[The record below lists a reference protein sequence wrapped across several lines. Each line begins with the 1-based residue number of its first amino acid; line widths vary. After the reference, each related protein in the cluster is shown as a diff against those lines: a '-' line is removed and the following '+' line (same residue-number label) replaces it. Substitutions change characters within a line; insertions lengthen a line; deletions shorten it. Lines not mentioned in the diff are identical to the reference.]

1 MPRMLGVVCDETHQH
16 DPRLARGMNAS
27 RCGDQ
32 TFLSLLFVA
41 LRCLVHS
48 TREGSPRAL
57 LGNSEHVWHTVEM
70 SSIPSPAALAAR
82 LSSPRALSESEL
94 ATNLRT
100 HFGGVARASES
111 IGIDI
116 TRALQEWVDLEGA
129 DLVTRWLTPSSP
141 GHFLARDWAARVQQN
156 SFENALA
163 ALVAEQQLSRRGQDV
178 GPYLRSS
185 GSSIDEA
192 VLESRRRAADALLRH
207 TFSVPFH
214 RPVVLVRALQL
225 ARGYIQETV
234 DQSDA
239 SSEEGRKARRKL
251 GRVIVTMARFF
262 TVSESDLDLA
272 RSVLG
277 PLCDEPG
284 VGVGVKANYLE
295 ACLDLF
301 HLTGRLEALKDGVFL
316 IGRFGESIGTTD
328 WPSWHLSVAEVWML
342 LAESADTG
350 KGSESFLEKA
360 VDSAS
365 VCSSLQMD
373 IPNVV
378 RHKLLSA
385 YLKHMSEE
393 LRAGRLL
400 QMRGVRLP
408 FGLRESNNRLPDS
421 FFRAAPR
428 LIAALEPSA
437 NKGQYS
443 HREVLADLH
452 SLLAKRSKDMTAST
466 HHLREAIRLREAVA
480 TKEELGGLR
489 ASMAQA
495 QDLFALAELDRQSQ
509 RARAGVAYR
518 QRGFNRLISE
528 SLLNTTP
535 EPLILLAREVESSG
549 PVPVAT
555 GMPPLL
561 AQALSTGNH
570 RTLYRMAAER
580 ALRSHD
586 VRMRDLGG
594 KGGVVTVEDYG
605 GLAAE
610 TFVFKT
616 AHRVSLER
624 DESRTRKMSKLLRD
638 EGMSDRFGVI
648 EHLAMTESVD
658 GSEGELTS
666 IRRYADGIVLRN
678 LLEDRPTEGLDGLL
692 NAAEFLAYFH
702 AREDSELPIPTP
714 RQDIR
719 EKELGYWLKSVVD
732 PDLRLGLVSDWL
744 GLTEGMP
751 VFRRRDAHPMNWLV
765 GGDGRILAVDLETHG
780 TRPAGYELAQLTDD
794 FPIFDVADWDSRRF
808 IVQHYGDALNR
819 FGVDLD
825 HHLLG
830 RAYLAGLAA
839 RAVRPLSNPRA
850 SESERR
856 HAHKLLNSVQQ
867 ATDDPLLAE
876 WCSRVDASW
885 RRRAGL
891 VDADDASTISQGD
904 RRRISRAMSRYLRHD
919 PGAPRSEDGW
929 IEASELAQLLRSGGH
944 RVTAKQLLL
953 VGGALGEARFQL
965 QDTRIR
971 ALYGHTREASIEYDP
986 RASPKYLF
994 HATAARNLGSIVSAR
1009 AGLSPMGRQK
1019 VHLSESIG
1027 SAVRA
1032 GLRRGRPIVVLRV
1045 TAADLKELSY
1055 ASGTTWVASKVPVE
1069 AIRVLTVR
1077 EEVAQTG

>member
-1 MPRMLGVVCDETHQH
+1 MGEWKRKCTLLSSGSTSV
-16 DPRLARGMNAS
+16 GS
-27 RCGDQ
+27 RAYRACEP
-32 TFLSLLFVA
+32 SLLDFAVGLEPA
-41 LRCLVHS
+41 QCL
-48 TREGSPRAL
+48 
-57 LGNSEHVWHTVEM
+57 WHTMQM
-70 SSIPSPAALAAR
+70 SSPPSPSALAAR

-94 ATNLRT
+94 ETNLRT

-111 IGIDI
+111 IGMDL
-116 TRALQEWVDLEGA
+116 TRALQEWVDSEGA
-129 DLVTRWLTPSSP
+129 ESVTRWLTPSSP
-141 GHFLARDWAARVQQN
+141 GHFLARDWATRVQQN
-156 SFENALA
+156 SYENAMA

-185 GSSIDEA
+185 GSSIDAA

-207 TFSVPFH
+207 TFSVPFD

-234 DQSDA
+234 DQSDGA
-239 SSEEGRKARRKL
+239 SDEGRKARRKL

-262 TVSESDLDLA
+262 TVPESDLDLA

-277 PLCDEPG
+277 PLCDESG
-284 VGVGVKANYLE
+284 AGVGVKANYLE

-301 HLTGRLEALKDGVFL
+301 HLTGRLEALKDGVTL
-316 IGRFGESIGTTD
+316 ISRFGKSIVTTD

-342 LAESADTG
+342 LAESADTR
-350 KGSESFLEKA
+350 KGAESFLEKA
-360 VDSAS
+360 LASAS

-373 IPNVV
+373 IPNGI
-378 RHKLLSA
+378 RYKLLSA
-385 YLKHMSEE
+385 YLKHMGEE
-393 LRAGRLL
+393 LRGGRPL

-428 LIAALEPSA
+428 LISALEPSA

-452 SLLAKRSKDMTAST
+452 SLLAKRSEDVAAST

-480 TKEELGGLR
+480 TKQELGGLR

-495 QDLFALAELDRQSQ
+495 QDLFALAQLELLSQ
-509 RARAGVAYR
+509 RVRSGVAYR
-518 QRGFNRLISE
+518 NRGSNRLISE

-535 EPLILLAREVESSG
+535 EPLILLAREVEAHG
-549 PVPVAT
+549 KVAVAT
-555 GMPPLL
+555 GIPPLL
-561 AQALSTGNH
+561 AQAVSTGNY

-624 DESRTRKMSKLLRD
+624 DESRTRKMSELLRD
-638 EGMSDRFGVI
+638 EGMSYRFGVI

-658 GSEGELTS
+658 GSAGKLTS
-666 IRRYADGIVLRN
+666 IRRYADGVVLRT
-678 LLEDRPTEGLDGLL
+678 LLEDRPSEGLTGLL

-719 EKELGYWLKSVVD
+719 EKELGFWLKNVVD

-744 GLTEGMP
+744 TITADVP
-751 VFRRRDAHPMNWLV
+751 IFRRRDAHPMNWLV
-765 GGDGRILAVDLETHG
+765 EGDGRILAVDLETHG

-794 FPIFDVADWDSRRF
+794 FPLFDVSDWSSRRSV
-808 IVQHYGDALNR
+808 VQRYGDALSE
-819 FGVDLD
+819 FGVEVDRG
-825 HHLLG
+825 LLT

-839 RAVRPLSNPRA
+839 RSVRPLSNPRA
-850 SESERR
+850 SEKERR
-856 HAHKLLNSVQQ
+856 HAHRLLTFVAQS
-867 ATDDPLLAE
+867 TDDPNLAR
-876 WCSRVDASW
+876 WCGEVDASW

-929 IEASELAQLLRSGGH
+929 IEASELAQLLRAGGH

-965 QDTRIR
+965 HDTRIR
-971 ALYGHTREASIEYDP
+971 ALYGHTRDVNIEYDQ
-986 RASPKYLF
+986 RAFPKYLF

-1019 VHLSESIG
+1019 VHLSESIA

-1032 GLRRGRPIVVLRV
+1032 GVRRGRPIVVMRIN
-1045 TAADLKELSY
+1045 AADLEGLSY

-1077 EEVAQTG
+1077 EEVVQTG